1 MINVIRT
8 KDMKVSSSDTFIFD
22 TNVLLRIFY
31 TNGSYIEKEVNY
43 YNDLLASIITENAQI
58 LLPSYIFSEFT
69 TVMIHEEYKRINNQ
83 DYFSEKEFKDSGF
96 RLKSEFNDIKSEISA
111 IFANLN
117 HCSNIVDD
125 SFNYDVLT
133 RVVNRL
139 HLWILQI
146 H

>member
-58 LLPSYIFSEFT
+58 LLPSYIFLSS
-69 TVMIHEEYKRINNQ
+69 Q
-83 DYFSEKEFKDSGF
+83 P
-96 RLKSEFNDIKSEISA
+96 L
-111 IFANLN
+111 
-117 HCSNIVDD
+117 
-125 SFNYDVLT
+125 
-133 RVVNRL
+133 
-139 HLWILQI
+139 
-146 H
+146 

>member
-58 LLPSYIFSEFT
+58 LLPSIFFLSS
-69 TVMIHEEYKRINNQ
+69 Q
-83 DYFSEKEFKDSGF
+83 P
-96 RLKSEFNDIKSEISA
+96 L
-111 IFANLN
+111 
-117 HCSNIVDD
+117 
-125 SFNYDVLT
+125 
-133 RVVNRL
+133 
-139 HLWILQI
+139 
-146 H
+146 

>member
-58 LLPSYIFSEFT
+58 LLPSYIFF
-69 TVMIHEEYKRINNQ
+69 
-83 DYFSEKEFKDSGF
+83 
-96 RLKSEFNDIKSEISA
+96 
-111 IFANLN
+111 
-117 HCSNIVDD
+117 
-125 SFNYDVLT
+125 
-133 RVVNRL
+133 
-139 HLWILQI
+139 
-146 H
+146 